1 VNVLQPLILA
11 ALPLAAL
18 PVIIHLINQ
27 RRFQTVHWGAMMFLV
42 AANRMA
48 RGYARL
54 RQWLILALR
63 VLGLIGLIFAVS
75 RPLASGWLGLAAG
88 GRVDTTIILLDRS
101 SSMSQQEPGASR
113 SKLLAA
119 IEQLAST
126 LRLIGSNRWI
136 LIDSQTRVPHE
147 LKDADELLRSPETD
161 PTSAAADI
169 PGLLD
174 IARQYVR
181 DNKTGRTE
189 IWIASDLRR
198 NDWDEQNGRWEG
210 LRAAFLEFP
219 QTIRFHLLTYADT
232 AADNMSVR
240 VTKAQRRRTAAGA
253 ELLLSLVIQRD
264 EPAAAA
270 ISLPLRI
277 EIAGASSE
285 LTVEFTGNRHEL
297 RDHPVPLDAT
307 QERGWG
313 RVSLPTDGN
322 PADNEAFFVFAP
334 PPARQTILVTE
345 QPAAAAALQA
355 SAGSAPDSS
364 LASDVDVVDP
374 EQLASVDWDAAS
386 LVLWHTQLPT
396 GETADTVRRFV
407 DRGGQIIFF
416 PPPAPSPSTGPA
428 SVAGA
433 TTAGRPAGAGANA
446 AAESP
451 QNAAFLGQAWRSW
464 VEPASEL
471 GVESWRGDQDLL
483 ANTQDG
489 SALPLGDLRIRRY
502 CPLDGDVVPLATLK
516 GGPTLVARAPTDRGG
531 VYFVATTTQPRDSTL
546 AENGVVLYV
555 LIQRAIAA
563 GAAVLGDTREVA
575 AGELTG
581 LDGTE
586 DWTRVAGPTDVIATD
601 YGFQRGVYTAGPLLF
616 AVNRPA
622 REDDPR
628 LVAGESVG
636 ELFKGLDF
644 RRVDDQANRFS
655 SLVREIW
662 RSFLLVMMLALL
674 GEAALCIPKLAAKPA
689 GAAA

>member
-1 VNVLQPLILA
+1 MSVLQPLILA

-27 RRFQTVHWGAMMFLV
+27 RRFQTVRWGAMMFLM

-63 VLGLIGLIFAVS
+63 VLGLIGLIVAVS

-88 GRVDTTIILLDRS
+88 GRIDTTIILLDRS

-113 SKLLAA
+113 SKLRAA
-119 IEQLAST
+119 VEQLAST
-126 LRLIGSNRWI
+126 LRLLGSNRWI

-147 LKDADELLRSPETD
+147 LKDPDELLRSPDAD
-161 PTSAAADI
+161 PTSAASDI

-174 IARQYVR
+174 AARQYVR

-219 QTIRFHLLTYADT
+219 QTIRFHLLSYADT

-240 VTKAQRRRTAAGA
+240 VTRAQRRRTAAGA
-253 ELLLSLVIQRD
+253 ELLLSLTITRD
-264 EPAAAA
+264 EPSATA
-270 ISLPLRI
+270 ISVPLRFEI
-277 EIAGASSE
+277 EGASSE

-322 PADNEAFFVFAP
+322 PSDNEAYFVFAP
-334 PPARQTILVTE
+334 PPRRQTILVAD
-345 QPAAAAALQA
+345 QASAATALQA
-355 SAGSAPDSS
+355 SAGIPPDSS
-364 LASDVDVVDP
+364 LVSGVDVVGAD
-374 EQLASVDWDAAS
+374 QLASVDWDAAA
-386 LVLWHTQLPT
+386 LVLWQSPLPS
-396 GETADTVRRFV
+396 GEVADTVRKFV

-416 PPPAPSPSTGPA
+416 PPENPGA
-428 SVAGA
+428 AGG
-433 TTAGRPAGAGANA
+433 TANA
-446 AAESP
+446 S
-451 QNAAFLGQAWRSW
+451 FLGHTWRTW
-464 VEPASEL
+464 VEPTAQL
-471 GVESWRGDQDLL
+471 GVDSWRGDQDLL

-489 SALPLGDLRIRRY
+489 SALPVGDLQIRRF
-502 CPLDGDVVPLATLK
+502 CQLEGDAVPLATLK
-516 GGPTLVARAPTDRGG
+516 GGQPLVARAPTDRGG
-531 VYFVATTTQPRDSTL
+531 VFFVATTTQPRDSSL

-555 LIQRAIAA
+555 MIQRALAA
-563 GAAVLGDTREVA
+563 GAAVLGDTREVS
-575 AGELTG
+575 AGELAG
-581 LDGTE
+581 VEGT
-586 DWTRVAGPTDVIATD
+586 DAWTRVAGPTDSISTD
-601 YGFQRGVYTAGPLLF
+601 YGFQRGVYAAESLLF
-616 AVNRPA
+616 AVNRPV

-628 LVAGESVG
+628 VIANENLA
-636 ELFKGLDF
+636 ELFRGLDF
-644 RRVDDQANRFS
+644 RRVDDQASRFA
-655 SLVREIW
+655 SLVQEVW

-674 GEAALCIPKLAAKPA
+674 GEAALCIPKIAPKPA
-689 GAAA
+689 GNSP